1 MRILVAAALLAIF
14 TSCAAPPKPTGES
27 LARSRLGEAETRAAA
42 LARAGDYAGAARHY
56 AEALRL
62 ATALENAD
70 AIAAN
75 AINLS
80 VVQQWLGR
88 DTEARAAL
96 GAVLDDPRTPFS
108 EKRKIQAELRRA
120 ILDLAAGNVG
130 AAAVWAAQAER
141 RCAGTCEYAATLLNV
156 RAQVELESGKP
167 TEAAQLAQSALERSR
182 GTAGRAEAANAL
194 RTLGRARLA
203 QGNTTS
209 AIEALKQALELDR
222 ELGDPRKI
230 LADLNELSRA
240 AAANGDASAARD
252 YRERGLA
259 VSRAM
264 NDGKTGPEMEALL
277 RR

>member
-1 MRILVAAALLAIF
+1 MRLTAVLLVLLAA
-14 TSCAAPPKPTGES
+14 CATPKPSGES
-27 LARSRLGEAETRAAA
+27 LAKSRLGEAETRAAA
-42 LARAGDYAGAARHY
+42 LARSGDYAGAARHY
-56 AEALRL
+56 GEALRL

-88 DTEARAAL
+88 DAEARAAL

-108 EKRKIQAELRRA
+108 ERRKLQAELRRA
-120 ILDLAAGNVG
+120 ILDLSAGNVG
-130 AAAVWAAQAER
+130 AAAVWAAQADR
-141 RCAGTCEYAATLLNV
+141 RCAGSCEYAATLLNV

-167 TEAAQLAQSALERSR
+167 ADAARLAQSALERSR
-182 GTAGRAEAANAL
+182 GSRAESANAL

-203 QGNTTS
+203 QGTAAS
-209 AIEALKQALELDR
+209 AIDALKQALELDR

-230 LADLNELSRA
+230 LADLNDLSRA
-240 AAANGDASAARD
+240 AEAAGDARAASD
-252 YRERGLA
+252 YKERGIA
-259 VSRAM
+259 VGRAM

>member
-1 MRILVAAALLAIF
+1 MRLALLALLF
-14 TSCAAPPKPTGES
+14 LAACATPKPGGES
-27 LARSRLGEAETRAAA
+27 LAKSRLGEAESRAGA
-42 LARAGDYAGAARHY
+42 LARAGDYAAAARHY

-88 DTEARAAL
+88 DAEARGTL

-108 EKRKIQAELRRA
+108 ERRKTQAELRRA
-120 ILDLAAGNVG
+120 ILDLSAGKVG

-141 RCAGTCEYAATLLNV
+141 RCAGTCDYAATILNV

-167 TEAAQLAQSALERSR
+167 AEAAQSAQAALERSR
-182 GTAGRAEAANAL
+182 GSAARAEAANAL

-203 QGNTTS
+203 QGNAGS

-259 VSRAM
+259 VGRAM
-264 NDGKTGPEMEALL
+264 NEGKGGPEMEALL

>member
-1 MRILVAAALLAIF
+1 MRLALIALLLLGA
-14 TSCAAPPKPTGES
+14 CAAPKPAAES
-27 LARSRLGEAETRAAA
+27 LAKSRLGEAETRAAA
-42 LARAGDYAGAARHY
+42 LARSGDYAGAARHY

-88 DTEARAAL
+88 DGEARAAL
-96 GAVLDDPRTPFS
+96 GAVLDDSRTPFS
-108 EKRKIQAELRRA
+108 ERRKTQAELRRA
-120 ILDLAAGNVG
+120 ILDLSTGNPG
-130 AAAVWAAQAER
+130 AAAVWAAQADR
-141 RCAGTCEYAATLLNV
+141 RCAGTCEYAATILNV
-156 RAQVELESGKP
+156 RAQVELESGQP
-167 TEAAQLAQSALERSR
+167 AQAAQLAQSALERSR
-182 GTAGRAEAANAL
+182 GAGGRAEAANAL

-203 QGNTTS
+203 QGNASS
-209 AIEALKQALELDR
+209 ALESLKQALELDR

-240 AAANGDASAARD
+240 AAANGDASAARE
-252 YRERGLA
+252 YRERALA

-264 NDGKTGPEMEALL
+264 NDGRSGAEMEALL

>member
-1 MRILVAAALLAIF
+1 MRLALLAIVLLGA
-14 TSCAAPPKPTGES
+14 CAAPPKPPAES
-27 LARSRLGEAETRAAA
+27 LAKSRLADAEARATA
-42 LARAGDYAGAARHY
+42 LARSGDYPGAARQY

-62 ATALENAD
+62 ATALENAE

-88 DTEARAAL
+88 DAEARAAL

-108 EKRKIQAELRRA
+108 EKRKLQAELRRA
-120 ILDLAAGNVG
+120 ILDLSAGNAG
-130 AAAVWAAQAER
+130 AAAVWIGQADR
-141 RCAGTCEYAATLLNV
+141 RCASSCEYAATILNV

-167 TEAAQLAQSALERSR
+167 ADAAQLAQSALERSR
-182 GTAGRAEAANAL
+182 GTAGRAETANAL

-203 QGNTTS
+203 QGN
-209 AIEALKQALELDR
+209 AHGALEALKQALELDR

-230 LADLNELSRA
+230 LADLNTLAQA
-240 AAANGDASAARD
+240 ADAAGDARGARD
-252 YRERGLA
+252 YRERSIA

-264 NDGKTGPEMEALL
+264 NDGKSGPEMEAVL